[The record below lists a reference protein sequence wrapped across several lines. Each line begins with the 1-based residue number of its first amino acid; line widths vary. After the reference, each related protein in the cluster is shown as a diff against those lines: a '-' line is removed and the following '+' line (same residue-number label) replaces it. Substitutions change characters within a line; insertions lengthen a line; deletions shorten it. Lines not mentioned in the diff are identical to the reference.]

1 MRDKRCALHTY
12 ARSSS
17 IVFIKQLPDHFVI
30 MIEDTVSSSGVIP
43 SKRKT
48 RKRMQVILTL
58 PQTFL
63 VWVICQ
69 KDVSSWRV
77 LLWNGQR
84 HPNVCS
90 HTRESTSKMMVSLGE
105 RYHFLTSE
113 KTSFLYSALKVHKEL
128 QKEGNSHNHLKETL
142 KVKQK
147 LKLLVK
153 ECETLEC
160 KLPFDDEVFSFFPQ
174 NLGSSASD
182 TSYSTEVYTWSVLP

>member
-1 MRDKRCALHTY
+1 
-12 ARSSS
+12 
-17 IVFIKQLPDHFVI
+17 
-30 MIEDTVSSSGVIP
+30 
-43 SKRKT
+43 
-48 RKRMQVILTL
+48 
-58 PQTFL
+58 
-63 VWVICQ
+63 
-69 KDVSSWRV
+69 
-77 LLWNGQR
+77 
-84 HPNVCS
+84 
-90 HTRESTSKMMVSLGE
+90 
-105 RYHFLTSE
+105 
-113 KTSFLYSALKVHKEL
+113 L